1 MRLLL
6 IINPVA
12 GLKTPLRVAE
22 TVQASLDR
30 RGIATRPD
38 TVLTEGPGHAFR
50 LAEEARDTYDIV
62 VAVGGD
68 GTVREVAGG
77 LRGGRA
83 RLAILPNGTANVL
96 AADLRIPLRLAA
108 AADLLAPDAQVTPLD
123 LGEVN
128 GRPFVLNV
136 GIGYAARLII
146 DTPAALKRRI
156 GFFAYLPAAVHATFA
171 CERGTVTVTMQTET
185 GTHRYQGPVQMV
197 FIGNSGGIG
206 GNLIY
211 IAPDVQPNDGQLTVT
226 IFSPRSPLGTLWTFM
241 QLAMRQYAAIHGATY
256 WRGTEVTITSDIPLP
271 VEIDGD
277 AAGTTPC
284 TARLSPAALLVI
296 VPAKRHD
303 WLPGR
308 RSARGNANDGR

>member
-6 IINPVA
+6 VINPVA
-12 GLKTPLRVAE
+12 GLSTPLRVAE
-22 TVQASLDR
+22 TVRASLDR
-30 RGIATRPD
+30 RGVTMQMDAA
-38 TVLTEGPGHAFR
+38 LTEGPGHAFR
-50 LAEEARDTYDIV
+50 LAEEARDTYDV
-62 VAVGGD
+62 VAAAGGD

-108 AADLLAPDAQVTPLD
+108 AADLLAPDARVTPLD

-146 DTPAALKRRI
+146 DTPAPLKRRI
-156 GFFAYLPAAVHATFA
+156 GFFAYLPAAVHAAFA
-171 CERGTVTVTMQTET
+171 RDRGTVTVTMGAQ
-185 GTHRYQGPVQMV
+185 RYQGPVQMV

-226 IFSPRSPLGTLWTFM
+226 IFAPRSPVGTLWTFM
-241 QLAMRQYAAIHGATY
+241 QLAMRQYGAIHGAAY
-256 WRGTEVTITSDIPLP
+256 WRGTEVTITSDSPLP
-271 VEIDGD
+271 VEVDGD

-284 TARLSPAALLVI
+284 TVRLSPAALLVI
-296 VPAKRHD
+296 VPTKRRE
-303 WLPGR
+303 WLPRHPGV
-308 RSARGNANDGR
+308 RGDMNDDR